1 MAGDRTWIAL
11 CADPLDVGAAYVFLQ
26 TPAAG
31 AIAVFVGTTRQ
42 WTGDVET
49 QKLEYEAYDGM
60 ATAEM
65 ERLASKARDQWSIE
79 RICILHRLGTVPISE
94 ASVIVG
100 VSAAHRPEA
109 FAACRF
115 LIDTLKKSV
124 PIWKAEHYADGKT
137 EWIGMPDKSG

>member
-1 MAGDRTWIAL
+1 M
-11 CADPLDVGAAYVFLQ
+11 
-26 TPAAG
+26 
-31 AIAVFVGTTRQ
+31 FVGTTRQ

-115 LIDTLKKSV
+115 LIDTLKKNV
-124 PIWKAEHYADGKT
+124 PIWKAEHYADGRT
-137 EWIGMPDKSG
+137 EWVGST